1 MAKYISMTELALRYG
16 YTLNGIKSMRAEG
29 LPYVEQKGIPEKEGT
44 LWMVQN
50 RINPMKNMSV
60 KDEFEK
66 EKLREQVAKADLAT
80 YAAQEKSEQLILVE
94 YVQAELN
101 KFCNDLKDNMRL
113 IPNKHA
119 IEILESASDI
129 QSVKDTLKKIIDDAL
144 NGIELF
150 EQDFNEDPNEMEPE
164 SETDIEIEI

>member
-1 MAKYISMTELALRYG
+1 
-16 YTLNGIKSMRAEG
+16 
-29 LPYVEQKGIPEKEGT
+29 
-44 LWMVQN
+44 
-50 RINPMKNMSV
+50 
-60 KDEFEK
+60 
-66 EKLREQVAKADLAT
+66 
-80 YAAQEKSEQLILVE
+80 
-94 YVQAELN
+94 
-101 KFCNDLKDNMRL
+101 MRL

-150 EQDFNEDPNEMEPE
+150 EQDINEDPNKMEPE